1 MAMGVHPQGKLK
13 LGRIGFLNV
22 LPIFHPL
29 EAGLVP
35 HPFEIITGTPSFL
48 NGLMAEGELDLG
60 VVSSIEYARHHER
73 YHLLPNLSIS
83 CLGAVQSVL
92 LLSRFPLME
101 LQGRRILVTA
111 QSHTSVTL
119 LKALLEMK
127 HGIQCTL
134 EPGLCTQAIAEPQ
147 PPSAVLVIGDE
158 ALRLRNHELY
168 PHKMDLGE
176 AWFQWTGHPF
186 VFALWV
192 LQKGA
197 VDNKNGPIGEALE
210 ALHMAKD
217 WGRSHLDEVCALG
230 CQKGPLDSRELR
242 AYYRC
247 LSYDLNEEQ
256 QKGLHLFFKIL
267 HQMGDLERV
276 PPLKVYSP
284 LACVA

>member
-1 MAMGVHPQGKLK
+1 MGVHPKGKLK

-48 NGLMAEGELDLG
+48 NELMANGELDLG
-60 VVSSIEYARHHER
+60 VVSSIEYARHPDR

-92 LLSRFPLME
+92 LLSRFPFAE
-101 LQGRRILVTA
+101 LQGRKVLVTA
-111 QSHTSVTL
+111 QSHTSVAL

-127 HGIQCTL
+127 HGIRCTL
-134 EPGLCTQAIAEPQ
+134 EPGFCTEAIAGPR

-158 ALRLRNHELY
+158 ALRLKNHGAY
-168 PHKMDLGE
+168 PHKMDLGQ

-192 LQKGA
+192 IQKGA
-197 VDNKNGPIGEALE
+197 VERENGRIREALE
-210 ALHMAKD
+210 ALSMAKE
-217 WGRSHLDEVCALG
+217 WGRSHLEEVCALG

-242 AYYRC
+242 TYYEC
-247 LSYDLNEEQ
+247 LSYDLNQEQ
-256 QKGLHLFFKIL
+256 QEGLRLFFKIL
-267 HQMGDLERV
+267 HEMGDLEKV
-276 PPLKVYSP
+276 PPLKAYSS